1 MCFGAPA
8 APEIKYQGP
17 SQSDIDRNAQ
27 SLAQYEKQVTQQQA
41 ALSAQLN
48 KQIAAAQ
55 AETAKIQEKYDQEL
69 AAAAAEADAA
79 GSMEN
84 NNVYA
89 VTATQTSATGAETT
103 TPIQK
108 KKKPNSSL
116 KIAIGG
122 MTNQAGS
129 GLNIGV

>member
-8 APEIKYQGP
+8 APEIVYSGP
-17 SQSDIDRNAQ
+17 SQEDIDRNTA
-27 SLAQYEKQVTQQQA
+27 SLNEYEQKVADQQA
-41 ALSAQLN
+41 NFSAQLAQ
-48 KQIAAAQ
+48 QITAAEE
-55 AETAKIQEKYDQEL
+55 ETARIQARYDEEL
-69 AAAAAEADAA
+69 AAAAADADAA

-89 VTATQTSATGAETT
+89 VTAAQTPVSGAETT
-103 TPIQK
+103 TAIKK

-122 MTNQAGS
+122 TQNQAGS

>member
-8 APEIKYQGP
+8 APEIVYSGP
-17 SQSDIDRNAQ
+17 SQEDIDRNNA
-27 SLAQYEKQVTQQQA
+27 SLNEYEQKVAQQQA
-41 ALSAQLN
+41 DFSAQLQE
-48 KQIAAAQ
+48 QIASAEE
-55 AETAKIQEKYDQEL
+55 ETARIQAKYDEEL

-89 VTATQTSATGAETT
+89 VTATQTPATGAETT
-103 TPIQK
+103 TAIKK

-122 MTNQAGS
+122 TQNQAGS